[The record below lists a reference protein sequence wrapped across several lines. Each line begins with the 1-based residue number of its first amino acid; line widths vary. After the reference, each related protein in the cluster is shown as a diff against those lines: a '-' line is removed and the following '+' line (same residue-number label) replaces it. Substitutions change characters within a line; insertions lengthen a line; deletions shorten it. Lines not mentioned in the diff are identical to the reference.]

1 MIHEFLA
8 GTENH
13 RSVHATADDLML
25 SRRQK
30 SFTFDITSAP
40 SLPFE
45 RKLFYLAHFFRLA
58 LEFAATKQKRPGH
71 IHFFSSCELFF
82 HTLLVNIGFDSCI
95 DYSLRGGCVFLVSV
109 SSCLFL
115 YSNNCASLYRVP
127 V

>member
-8 GTENH
+8 GTEND

-30 SFTFDITSAP
+30 PFTFDITSPP
-40 SLPFE
+40 SLLFE

-58 LEFAATKQKRPGH
+58 LEFAATEQKRPGH

-95 DYSLRGGCVFLVSV
+95 DYSLRGGCVFFGLGFILSV
-109 SSCLFL
+109 LYFLFK
-115 YSNNCASLYRVP
+115 
-127 V
+127 